1 MGQLRRYL
9 VEQLSGGP
17 GIVYPFL
24 HLLPSQH
31 QRHPVMDLRHG
42 AIGRRGEDHTPALAC
57 IVVPKPRQ
65 IEGPIR
71 ARQLEPILP
80 LLPAPMSPLIKA
92 CGGKY
97 APPPQNRLTEH
108 GPLQGGLTAGVD
120 DGPAFSAHPR
130 ITPHHNLGSQ
140 LRPCL
145 HQHRHRIGRE
155 DLSGFELVLHLPQ
168 DIHDLLALLGGQA
181 VSAAHSTHLTAL
193 LYHQIAKTYS
203 WIFGSVSHY
212 TDTRTSVRGMM
223 RWSG

>member
-1 MGQLRRYL
+1 MSQLRRDL
-9 VEQLSGGP
+9 VEQLSGSL

-24 HLLPSQH
+24 HLLPPQH

-42 AIGRRGEDHTPALAC
+42 AIGRRGEDHAPALAG
-57 IVVPKPRQ
+57 IVIPQPRQ

-71 ARQLEPILP
+71 AWQLEPVFP
-80 LLPAPMSPLIKA
+80 LLPTPMSPLVKA

-97 APPPQNRLTEH
+97 APSPQHGLAEH

-130 ITPHHNLGSQ
+130 ITPHHNLRSQ

-145 HQHRHRIGRE
+145 HQHRHRIGGK
-155 DLSGFELVLHLPQ
+155 DLSGFELILYLPQ
-168 DIHDLLALLGGQA
+168 DIHDLPALLREQA
-181 VSAAHSTHLTAL
+181 VSAAHSTHLTVL

-203 WIFGSVSHY
+203 WIFGTVSHY
-212 TDTRTSVRGMM
+212 TDNRTNVRGAM
-223 RWSG
+223 RWSE